1 MVQTARET
9 ASPTT
14 PEAGVSPSLLGMI
27 LFVTSE
33 VMFFGGLF
41 ALFLTLRSSAA
52 EWPPAGAEPELAL
65 PLLGTLILLG
75 SSATV
80 HTARAALESGRTRR
94 ASARL
99 LVTAALGLAFLA
111 IQALEYARAGFALGD
126 HSYGTAFFTLT
137 GFHALHV
144 ALGVGMLLVAA
155 LQIRRGSTTPERTGQ
170 VEATALYWHF
180 VDAIWVLVLVIVY
193 LIDA

>member
-1 MVQTARET
+1 
-9 ASPTT
+9 
-14 PEAGVSPSLLGMI
+14 MI

-52 EWPPAGAEPELAL
+52 EWPPAGAEHELVL

-75 SSATV
+75 SSVTV
-80 HTARAALESGRTRR
+80 HTAQAALESGRPQR

-99 LVTAALGLAFLA
+99 LWTAGLGLLFLV
-111 IQALEYARAGFALGD
+111 IQAVEYAGTDFALGD

-137 GFHALHV
+137 GFHGLHV
-144 ALGVGMLLVAA
+144 ALGVGMLLIAA
-155 LQIRRGSTTPERTGQ
+155 LQIRRGSATPGRAGQ

-180 VDAIWVLVLVIVY
+180 VDAVWLLVLVIVY

>member
-1 MVQTARET
+1 MQAATEAPST
-9 ASPTT
+9 TT
-14 PEAGVSPSLLGMI
+14 PEARVSPSLLGMI

-52 EWPPAGAEPELAL
+52 EWPPAGAEHELVL
-65 PLLGTLILLG
+65 PLLGTVILLG
-75 SSATV
+75 SSVTV
-80 HTARAALESGRTRR
+80 HTAHAALESGRTRP

-99 LVTAALGLAFLA
+99 LGTAGLGLVFLL
-111 IQALEYARAGFALGD
+111 IQAVEYAGAGFALGD
-126 HSYGTAFFTLT
+126 HAYATAFFTLT
-137 GFHALHV
+137 GFHGLHV
-144 ALGVGMLLVAA
+144 ALGVAMLLVAA
-155 LQIRRGSTTPERTGQ
+155 LQIRRGSATPERTGQ

-180 VDAIWVLVLVIVY
+180 VDAIWLLVLVIVY